1 MNSEATASV
10 TVTLVTLLLEVVSL
24 IFNSVSSDFI
34 FKDNS
39 SCCFFSWASSAFLS
53 TVLLQETAI
62 NKSAVTIVSSEWAAN
77 SVIADYKCGQKKLFT
92 FPFGANF
99 EKLPSTT
106 ELSYQVPKNWKL
118 LFVGVYWDTKGGEY
132 AYNCFKILFDKG
144 YDVELTVLG
153 CHPPSEFKHP
163 KVNVISFIDK
173 NSDEGQIK
181 LSNIFKEHHLLSR
194 SGC

>member
-1 MNSEATASV
+1 M
-10 TVTLVTLLLEVVSL
+10 
-24 IFNSVSSDFI
+24 
-34 FKDNS
+34 
-39 SCCFFSWASSAFLS
+39 
-53 TVLLQETAI
+53 
-62 NKSAVTIVSSEWAAN
+62 
-77 SVIADYKCGQKKLFT
+77 
-92 FPFGANF
+92 
-99 EKLPSTT
+99 
-106 ELSYQVPKNWKL
+106 

-181 LSNIFKEHHLLSR
+181 LCKIFKEHHLLILPTRFDCTPIVINEASAFGIPCLVAKTGGVEGHLKENVNGFLIDYNDTGNDYALHILKLIDHPENYIALR
-194 SGC
+194 ESTRALYNQKLNWKAWADEFSKILNSI